1 MEGLLAEQKVTLK
14 SITRSLEN
22 FKKIGKDNLT
32 YGIVRSRLQKLKDD
46 YARYEHTHAKVLAL
60 ATEDFVAT
68 HKYFTEDRFSACEAA
83 YYTASDYMAEWEAQ
97 LEPQATSTP
106 EPSSIVSHRQ
116 NAFTSR
122 SAFQLPRISLP
133 RFSGEFS
140 DWESFRDQFKA
151 LIIENSDLVDVNRLQ
166 YLHSCVKGDA
176 FDIVRN
182 LALVDSNFKVA
193 WDLLIARYDNKR
205 RLVHEHIHELT
216 SLTPINSESASALSA
231 LRDKANVAI
240 KALKHLGRAVDQW
253 DDILVYLI
261 VQKFDK
267 ATRKA
272 WELQLGDTTEYPTFD
287 SLEHFLTSRIR
298 AFENILPFNKGKTSN
313 QLSVQSHV
321 TNTSAMKCPVC
332 QKPHLLFACPEFRNK
347 PASERR
353 EIAQRVRCCYNCLS
367 TKHNRKNCQSKH
379 TCQQCQQKHHT
390 LLHEVDTSKVNEAR
404 SPTAST
410 STADEPVSINT
421 HVVSRVN
428 FSKTGIL
435 LATAWVAVHSAT
447 GTRDVVR
454 ALLDQGSVTTLI
466 SERLAQRLRLKRS
479 RVSVSIT
486 GIGCAA
492 SVAKQAARIDISPRD
507 MSGPVLSVTALILK
521 TLTNYIPQRVESLAE
536 LEYLRSLNLAD
547 SDPTSSEPIDIIIGA
562 DLYGSVLRSG
572 IRSRSSQEPV
582 AQNSIFG
589 WILSGPMFTELESA
603 SHQLSTHHCTVY
615 ADLDMQL
622 KRFWEIEELPRSRHI
637 SPEEKRCEEHFASTH
652 SRSPTGRYIVR
663 LPFKTPPPLS
673 LGDSRS
679 AALALYTRAE
689 ARLKARP
696 EQATEYHAFL
706 QEYKQLGHMMKVSSP
721 RHNSNQI
728 IYIPHHAVIREHSA
742 TTHLRVVFNAS
753 SPTSNGLSLNDHL
766 MIGPKLQTDLPS
778 ILTRWR
784 QFRYVYTADIAKMYR
799 QILVDQRDTDYQ
811 RILWRS
817 DVDAPIEDYQLQTVT
832 YGTASAPYL
841 AIRVLNQLALDDGH
855 DFPAAVPVLQQHTY
869 VDDCVFGADDIPL
882 ARKTKDQLVSLLNRA
897 GFQLRKWA
905 SNNQS
910 LLADIDPH
918 DHGLAQAKTLQTD
931 DSLKVLGLKW
941 NPYVDAFQFE
951 ISLSTEVPATKRAVL
966 ATIATIFDPLGW
978 LTPVVITAK
987 IFMQKLWTARCEW
1000 DAVLP
1005 HELFAA
1011 WRSYYAHLSTLR
1023 EILIPR
1029 WNGYGSDTVSAE
1041 IHGFADASTAAYGA
1055 VVYLKLTK
1063 RNGSVKITLMSAKS
1077 KVAPLKPLTVPRLE
1091 LSATVLLARLIAF
1104 VRTLIPIPSMICH
1117 CWTDSTVVLAWLKQ
1131 SPARWK
1137 IFVANRVHE
1146 VQSQVPDAIWHH
1158 VPSPQ
1163 NPADLA
1169 SRGVQP
1175 ADLKEHLLWWQGP
1188 AWLQLPSTQWP
1199 EGSESVTTE
1208 SLTEARAHVHIAQ
1221 TPNEWEL
1228 MTRFSSWTKLLR
1240 VTAYIRRFT
1249 QRLRYRRSQPLA
1261 SPNAPVNITKLSLSL
1276 APDEIDSARKF
1287 WLKSIQQQ
1295 LFSTEL
1301 LRLKDGKSVQ
1311 KGSKLASLNPFLDND
1326 DLIRVG
1332 GRLRHSELAEKTK
1345 HPIVLASHSLVSSLI
1360 RHIHLQA
1367 LHAGSRLT
1375 LSILREDFWLIR
1387 ARQTIRSVLYHCIA
1401 CTRENAKIIPELMGD
1416 LPDYR
1421 VRPVARGFSHC
1432 GIDYAGPI
1440 KVRTTPG
1447 RGHKSQKAYI
1457 AIFICMTVKATHL
1470 ELVGD
1475 LSTPSFLAAFDR
1487 FCARRGVPT
1496 AMYSDNATNFQGAQ
1510 RELAT
1515 AWHTATHDSNIL
1527 NNLAEKGISWRFIP
1541 PSSPHFGGL
1550 WEACVRSVKFHLK
1563 RVIGAHTLTIE
1574 EMSTLLCKVEACL
1587 NSRPLGQMSD
1597 NYDDYHALTP
1607 SHFLIGSSMLTMPET
1622 SLLDEKETRLT
1633 RWQLIRQMRDSLWK
1647 QWSQDYLHTL
1657 QQRPKWRE
1665 RQSLARVGR
1674 LVLLRNPLAPPCAW
1688 ELGRIVECHPGDDGL
1703 VRVVTVKT
1711 ARSSTSEPSQ
1721 NYVFYRLT

>member
-116 NAFTSR
+116 NVFTSR

-133 RFSGEFS
+133 KFSGEFS

-166 YLHSCVKGDA
+166 YLHSCVKSDA

-287 SLEHFLTSRIR
+287 SLEQFLTSRIR

-390 LLHEVDTSKVNEAR
+390 LLHEGDTSKVNEAR

-492 SVAKQAARIDISPRD
+492 SVAKQAARIDISPATSR
-507 MSGPVLSVTALILK
+507 GI
-521 TLTNYIPQRVESLAE
+521 LAE

-603 SHQLSTHHCTVY
+603 SHQLSTHHCTVH

-637 SPEEKRCEEHFASTH
+637 SGGKAVRRTFRVDSFSLSDREIH
-652 SRSPTGRYIVR
+652 S
-663 LPFKTPPPLS
+663 
-673 LGDSRS
+673 
-679 AALALYTRAE
+679 
-689 ARLKARP
+689 
-696 EQATEYHAFL
+696 QAPI
-706 QEYKQLGHMMKVSSP
+706 Q
-721 RHNSNQI
+721 
-728 IYIPHHAVIREHSA
+728 
-742 TTHLRVVFNAS
+742 NAS
-753 SPTSNGLSLNDHL
+753 S
-766 MIGPKLQTDLPS
+766 
-778 ILTRWR
+778 
-784 QFRYVYTADIAKMYR
+784 
-799 QILVDQRDTDYQ
+799 
-811 RILWRS
+811 
-817 DVDAPIEDYQLQTVT
+817 IE
-832 YGTASAPYL
+832 P
-841 AIRVLNQLALDDGH
+841 
-855 DFPAAVPVLQQHTY
+855 
-869 VDDCVFGADDIPL
+869 
-882 ARKTKDQLVSLLNRA
+882 
-897 GFQLRKWA
+897 
-905 SNNQS
+905 
-910 LLADIDPH
+910 
-918 DHGLAQAKTLQTD
+918 
-931 DSLKVLGLKW
+931 
-941 NPYVDAFQFE
+941 
-951 ISLSTEVPATKRAVL
+951 
-966 ATIATIFDPLGW
+966 
-978 LTPVVITAK
+978 
-987 IFMQKLWTARCEW
+987 
-1000 DAVLP
+1000 
-1005 HELFAA
+1005 
-1011 WRSYYAHLSTLR
+1011 
-1023 EILIPR
+1023 
-1029 WNGYGSDTVSAE
+1029 
-1041 IHGFADASTAAYGA
+1041 
-1055 VVYLKLTK
+1055 
-1063 RNGSVKITLMSAKS
+1063 
-1077 KVAPLKPLTVPRLE
+1077 
-1091 LSATVLLARLIAF
+1091 
-1104 VRTLIPIPSMICH
+1104 
-1117 CWTDSTVVLAWLKQ
+1117 
-1131 SPARWK
+1131 
-1137 IFVANRVHE
+1137 
-1146 VQSQVPDAIWHH
+1146 
-1158 VPSPQ
+1158 
-1163 NPADLA
+1163 
-1169 SRGVQP
+1169 
-1175 ADLKEHLLWWQGP
+1175 
-1188 AWLQLPSTQWP
+1188 
-1199 EGSESVTTE
+1199 
-1208 SLTEARAHVHIAQ
+1208 
-1221 TPNEWEL
+1221 
-1228 MTRFSSWTKLLR
+1228 
-1240 VTAYIRRFT
+1240 RRF
-1249 QRLRYRRSQPLA
+1249 
-1261 SPNAPVNITKLSLSL
+1261 K
-1276 APDEIDSARKF
+1276 
-1287 WLKSIQQQ
+1287 
-1295 LFSTEL
+1295 
-1301 LRLKDGKSVQ
+1301 
-1311 KGSKLASLNPFLDND
+1311 
-1326 DLIRVG
+1326 VG
-1332 GRLRHSELAEKTK
+1332 GS
-1345 HPIVLASHSLVSSLI
+1345 SLVYSS
-1360 RHIHLQA
+1360 
-1367 LHAGSRLT
+1367 
-1375 LSILREDFWLIR
+1375 
-1387 ARQTIRSVLYHCIA
+1387 
-1401 CTRENAKIIPELMGD
+1401 
-1416 LPDYR
+1416 
-1421 VRPVARGFSHC
+1421 
-1432 GIDYAGPI
+1432 
-1440 KVRTTPG
+1440 
-1447 RGHKSQKAYI
+1447 
-1457 AIFICMTVKATHL
+1457 
-1470 ELVGD
+1470 
-1475 LSTPSFLAAFDR
+1475 
-1487 FCARRGVPT
+1487 
-1496 AMYSDNATNFQGAQ
+1496 
-1510 RELAT
+1510 
-1515 AWHTATHDSNIL
+1515 
-1527 NNLAEKGISWRFIP
+1527 
-1541 PSSPHFGGL
+1541 
-1550 WEACVRSVKFHLK
+1550 
-1563 RVIGAHTLTIE
+1563 
-1574 EMSTLLCKVEACL
+1574 
-1587 NSRPLGQMSD
+1587 
-1597 NYDDYHALTP
+1597 
-1607 SHFLIGSSMLTMPET
+1607 
-1622 SLLDEKETRLT
+1622 
-1633 RWQLIRQMRDSLWK
+1633 
-1647 QWSQDYLHTL
+1647 
-1657 QQRPKWRE
+1657 
-1665 RQSLARVGR
+1665 
-1674 LVLLRNPLAPPCAW
+1674 
-1688 ELGRIVECHPGDDGL
+1688 
-1703 VRVVTVKT
+1703 
-1711 ARSSTSEPSQ
+1711 RSSFESAA
-1721 NYVFYRLT
+1721 